1 MTTTPIRIRLIEEV
15 CIQEAGLRALLEQQP
30 DFHVDNAVPCKQGC
44 DHPCDRDVFDVML
57 MTINFGSCC
66 HLECIRRIMLRNGTT
81 RIIALCMI
89 EDIYLARRMLN
100 LGVKGVLCPHSPP
113 AILFRAIRAVAHG
126 DTFLDTDIARQLAAL
141 SDDEATPFDQLSNR
155 ELEIV
160 RLLLN
165 GLNQTDIGTQ
175 LFISPHTVANHH
187 THILKKLHV
196 CNHIELTKLAIRCN
210 ITSI

>member
-30 DFHVDNAVPCKQGC
+30 DFHVDNAVSCKQSC
-44 DHPCDRDVFDVML
+44 DHPCDRDDFDIML

-66 HLECIRRIMLRNGTT
+66 DLECIRRIMLRDATT

-89 EDIYLARRMLN
+89 EDIYLAKRMLN

-113 AILFRAIRAVAHG
+113 TILFRAIRAIANG
-126 DTFLDTDIARQLAAL
+126 GTYIDTDIARQLAAL
-141 SDDEATPFDQLSNR
+141 SDDETSPFDQLSNR

-165 GLNQTDIGTQ
+165 GLNQTDIGAH
-175 LFISPHTVANHH
+175 LYISPHTVANHH
-187 THILKKLHV
+187 TNILKKLHV
-196 CNHIELTKLAIRCN
+196 RNHIELTKLAIRHN